1 METNL
6 GQGVP
11 VKRWRK
17 CWGEALKFCSW
28 PHYLWRIIACSSVEK
43 KLGALARWEVGQTR
57 AVPTSCRVRNWW
69 KNVVWPA
76 GLECPLL
83 YLLNAPSPQN
93 RWITVKS
100 CVLQT
105 DFDFH
110 SEWENTF
117 YVVTQYVYS
126 PVQMGLY
133 PEDSR
138 KPSNAVKGKCDYII
152 YACFGWGGL
161 PCFYFFQFYHCF
173 FIYIESMLWG
183 SCIPMMVM
191 FLCFVVLVIN
201 FLPWIPLSDIKIDT
215 LTFDSCFPWIFFHPL
230 LLCLLVISFIDHILL
245 ICKRKPFLANLRV
258 SLSYTFIYL
267 SL

>member
-126 PVQMGLY
+126 PVQMEESFTRQHAYCWGALYIFQPILFYAMPCHAMPCHAMPFYAVPFQSILFLLPPFPSSSSFLFFLFLLLPHPHTEGLTT
-133 PEDSR
+133 
-138 KPSNAVKGKCDYII
+138 
-152 YACFGWGGL
+152 
-161 PCFYFFQFYHCF
+161 
-173 FIYIESMLWG
+173 FISW
-183 SCIPMMVM
+183 P
-191 FLCFVVLVIN
+191 IN
-201 FLPWIPLSDIKIDT
+201 GFLP
-215 LTFDSCFPWIFFHPL
+215 
-230 LLCLLVISFIDHILL
+230 
-245 ICKRKPFLANLRV
+245 
-258 SLSYTFIYL
+258 
-267 SL
+267 